1 MLKLFLSIKINKLHL
16 KYVTFITKKQFRN
29 CLFYTKKQKSKSKH
43 QICFFFGVRN
53 RKNAEFKAREFMNE
67 N

>member
-16 KYVTFITKKQFRN
+16 KQIAFITKKQFQK
-29 CLFYTKKQKSKSKH
+29 CQIYTKKQKSKSKH

>member
-16 KYVTFITKKQFRN
+16 KYVTFITKKQK
-29 CLFYTKKQKSKSKH
+29 LKSKH
-43 QICFFFGVRN
+43 QICFFFGVRS